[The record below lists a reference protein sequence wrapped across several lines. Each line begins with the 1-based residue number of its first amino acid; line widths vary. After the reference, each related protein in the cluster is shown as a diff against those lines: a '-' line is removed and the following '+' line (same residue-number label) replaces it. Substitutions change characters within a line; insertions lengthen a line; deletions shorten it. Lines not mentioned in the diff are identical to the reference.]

1 MEYSKWS
8 YPNWKSIGVS
18 KKAMIFPVKI
28 NSRVFNYYNY
38 NIMIISNSM
47 GVR

>member
-1 MEYSKWS
+1 MEYLKWN
-8 YPNWKSIGVS
+8 YPNWKSIGVN

-38 NIMIISNSM
+38 NIIIISNSM
-47 GVR
+47 GIR